1 MSPPIQSF
9 FLSHFRLTHF
19 RPSIIST
26 AGCCLCCL
34 ASHNCGCCCC
44 FGVFS
49 SSIIGLTG
57 ASIPSCCKKN
67 TQGLCLFGGLS
78 AGALLI
84 RLIIVIAV
92 AAIIGTLNQEIED
105 YDKCCDNPPYSP
117 DSGYY
122 CWPGS
127 NEHYDW
133 CGDKHLS
140 YGWRRLQKFVV
151 HWFTISMVLVII
163 MMLFSLMGTI
173 CGFVGCNAEKEA
185 EENAPAE
192 AAGSPQVVTGSV
204 QLAAGYG
211 AVFVD
216 RGRLQGV
223 QPQVTVVTAAPAPA
237 ARDARKESSEGIE
250 LKARIIGVEHVVE
263 LNFEP
268 SATYSGSRD
277 GFVFKR
283 GSRGVGYYRDSFS

>member
-1 MSPPIQSF
+1 MNEFKTPAGKSAGCTAIVVTVWESFWGESCQLPSNLFFYPIFASP
-9 FLSHFRLTHF
+9 TF

-26 AGCCLCCL
+26 AGCCFFFL
-34 ASHNCGCCCC
+34 ASHNLSCSYT
-44 FGVFS
+44 VFS

-122 CWPGS
+122 CWPAGKMSRRYRDGS
-127 NEHYDW
+127 IEDNDW

-140 YGWRRLQKFVV
+140 YGWRHLQRFVV

-163 MMLFSLMGTI
+163 MMLFSLVGTI

-204 QLAAGYG
+204 QL
-211 AVFVD
+211 
-216 RGRLQGV
+216 
-223 QPQVTVVTAAPAPA
+223 VVSE
-237 ARDARKESSEGIE
+237 KSS
-250 LKARIIGVEHVVE
+250 V
-263 LNFEP
+263 
-268 SATYSGSRD
+268 
-277 GFVFKR
+277 
-283 GSRGVGYYRDSFS
+283 

>member
-1 MSPPIQSF
+1 MARPTTVTHGPTRRESCHLPSNLFFNPIFASP
-9 FLSHFRLTHF
+9 TF

-26 AGCCLCCL
+26 AGCGLCVCFPGGL
-34 ASHNCGCCCC
+34 CVLLPCGLTGS

-84 RLIIVIAV
+84 RLIIVMAV
-92 AAIIGTLNQEIED
+92 AAIITTMNQEIED

-140 YGWRRLQKFVV
+140 YGFRHLQRFVV

-173 CGFVGCNAEKEA
+173 CGFVGCNAEKKE
-185 EENAPAE
+185 APA
-192 AAGSPQVVTGSV
+192 G
-204 QLAAGYG
+204 
-211 AVFVD
+211 
-216 RGRLQGV
+216 
-223 QPQVTVVTAAPAPA
+223 
-237 ARDARKESSEGIE
+237 
-250 LKARIIGVEHVVE
+250 
-263 LNFEP
+263 
-268 SATYSGSRD
+268 
-277 GFVFKR
+277 
-283 GSRGVGYYRDSFS
+283 